1 MGTKDPRIDAYIEKS
16 AGFARP
22 ILKEIRKRMHAA
34 VPGAVE
40 TIKWSS
46 PYFEYKGKMLG
57 GMASFKRHCAFGF
70 WHPQMRTVD
79 KSLEGM
85 GQFGHILCVCD
96 LPSEKEFAKLAKKAT
111 RLVDD
116 GVSGPARP
124 RSTAKKEVGVPD
136 DLAAALAKNA
146 RARATF
152 EGFSYSHRKEYVD
165 WINTAKREQTRAR
178 RLATTLEWLS
188 EGKHLMWKYEGR

>member
-16 AGFARP
+16 AAFAKP

-34 VPGAVE
+34 VPSAVE

-57 GMASFKRHCAFGF
+57 GMASFKQHCAFGF
-70 WHPQMRTVD
+70 WHPRMRTID

-85 GQFGHILCVCD
+85 GQFGRILSVTD

-111 RLVDD
+111 QLVDD
-116 GVSGPARP
+116 GVTGPAKP
-124 RSTAKKEVGVPD
+124 RSNVKKKVVVPG
-136 DLAAALAKNA
+136 DLATALRKNA
-146 RARATF
+146 KARATF
-152 EGFSYSHRKEYVD
+152 EEFSYSKRKEYVN
-165 WINTAKREQTRAR
+165 WINGAKREETRAQ
-178 RLATTLEWLS
+178 RLATTVAWLA
-188 EGKHLMWKYEGR
+188 EGKTLMWKYERR